1 MKSSTVFFILRIVA
15 VLILLQTLFF
25 KFTAAEESVAL
36 FAQLSTAVTGDASLQ
51 PAMRIGSG
59 VVELVT
65 VILLMMKR
73 PAAIATGALFA
84 VGTMSGAIFAHMT
97 VLGIDVGGDATL
109 FILAVVV
116 LLASLAILGRYRG
129 SLPFLGKFT

>member
-1 MKSSTVFFILRIVA
+1 MKSSTVFFVLRIVA
-15 VLILLQTLFF
+15 AIILLQTLFF

-36 FAQLSTAVTGDASLQ
+36 FAQLSTALTGDAALQ
-51 PAMRIGSG
+51 SALRIGSG
-59 VVELVT
+59 LVELVT
-65 VILLMMKR
+65 VILLLMKR

-84 VGTMSGAIFAHMT
+84 VATMSGAIFAHLT
-97 VLGIDVGGDATL
+97 VLGIDAGGDATL

-129 SLPFLGKFT
+129 SLPVLGKFT

>member
-15 VLILLQTLFF
+15 ALILLQTLFF
-25 KFTAAEESVAL
+25 KFTAAEESVAV

-59 VVELVT
+59 VV
-65 VILLMMKR
+65 
-73 PAAIATGALFA
+73 
-84 VGTMSGAIFAHMT
+84 
-97 VLGIDVGGDATL
+97 
-109 FILAVVV
+109 